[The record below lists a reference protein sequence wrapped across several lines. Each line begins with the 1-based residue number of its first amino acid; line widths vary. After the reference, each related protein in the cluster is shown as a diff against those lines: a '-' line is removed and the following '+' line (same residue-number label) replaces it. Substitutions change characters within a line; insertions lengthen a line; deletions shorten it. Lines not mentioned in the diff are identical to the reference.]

1 MTCKYGGSYVQLK
14 KFNLVPKTFHLVEL
28 KSNFMS
34 KNFNLLPKKPPE
46 LLEKKKKKK
55 KSSDEKI
62 QNSSE

>member
-1 MTCKYGGSYVQLK
+1 MQLK

-28 KSNFMS
+28 KSNLMS

-46 LLEKKKKKK
+46 LLAKKKKKK
-55 KSSDEKI
+55 KYSDEKI